1 MKFIKIR
8 LYKVLKMIN
17 YYKYKRFSRVTEN
30 FLLENG
36 ISIQKMRDTLLTLD
50 IKSKNYYE
58 YLKTPADVLY
68 LATMDYK

>member
-1 MKFIKIR
+1 
-8 LYKVLKMIN
+8 MIN

>member
-1 MKFIKIR
+1 
-8 LYKVLKMIN
+8 MIN

-36 ISIQKMRDTLLTLD
+36 ISIQKMRDTLLTLE
-50 IKSKNYYE
+50 IKNKIKNKNYYE
-58 YLKTPADVLY
+58 HLKTPADVLY

>member
-1 MKFIKIR
+1 
-8 LYKVLKMIN
+8 MIN

-30 FLLENG
+30 FLLENS
-36 ISIQKMRDTLLTLD
+36 ISIQKMRDTLLTLE
-50 IKSKNYYE
+50 IKNKIKNKNYYE